1 MSRYFFDNRH
11 FQRWLFLL
19 GGIAF
24 ILALLKNV
32 FLQQHPGIAYYMV
45 EVLAFIF
52 FLTAFYISDRNN
64 QGLRS
69 EIKRLGEELK
79 DTRSIHEQKI
89 VELESV
95 IAGYEAKQNEET
107 RFASYQDKV
116 IQRLVNDPVAKTDKH
131 HLLYLFSE
139 LFHAMAVVWYEK
151 DKPSGR
157 FNVQATFGLPEDFE
171 LSPFEEGEGLHGQ
184 AAADGE
190 ATKIEDIPEEYLPV
204 STALGKSK
212 QYFLYLLPVVK
223 GQKCTGLIELM
234 TFRESDVERLW
245 PGVMTKLVD
254 KNII

>member
-1 MSRYFFDNRH
+1 MSRHFFDNRN

-19 GGIAF
+19 GGVAF
-24 ILALLKNV
+24 ALALFKNV

-52 FLTAFYISDRNN
+52 FLAAFYISDKNN
-64 QGLRS
+64 QRLRS
-69 EIKRLGEELK
+69 EIKRIGEELK
-79 DTRSIHEQKI
+79 DTRLIQEQKI
-89 VELESV
+89 KELESV
-95 IAGYEAKQNEET
+95 VAGYEAKQNEET

-139 LFHAMAVVWYEK
+139 LFHAMAVVLYEK

-171 LSPFEEGEGLHGQ
+171 LSSFEEGEGLHGQ

-190 ATKIEDIPEEYLPV
+190 ATKIEDLPEEYLPV
-204 STALGKSK
+204 NTALGQSK

-223 GQKCTGLIELM
+223 SKKCTGLIELM
-234 TFRESDVERLW
+234 TFRESDVERIW
-245 PGVMTKLVD
+245 PGVMKKLVE